1 MINEHP
7 AMQLQ
12 NIFYYVRFV
21 NRILDDILCMRIDSI
36 RLVIVSAV
44 WFAGRQFSMF
54 HRVIIIS
61 FYTYTFAILY
71 VMVDSCFYQIFPI
84 KHTTIIAYM
93 CELRTERFICTL
105 HGYQRFG
112 RK

>member
-1 MINEHP
+1 MLIVVNNLVSCSMINEHP

-36 RLVIVSAV
+36 RLVVVTAV
-44 WFAGRQFSMF
+44 WLAGRQFSMF

-61 FYTYTFAILY
+61 FLHSYI
-71 VMVDSCFYQIFPI
+71 CN
-84 KHTTIIAYM
+84 
-93 CELRTERFICTL
+93 FICY
-105 HGYQRFG
+105 G
-112 RK
+112 